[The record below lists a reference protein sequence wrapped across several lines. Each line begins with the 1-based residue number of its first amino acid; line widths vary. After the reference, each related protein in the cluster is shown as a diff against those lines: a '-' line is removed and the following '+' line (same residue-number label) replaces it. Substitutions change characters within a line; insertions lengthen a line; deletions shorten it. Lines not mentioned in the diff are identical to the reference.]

1 MKALFYIFFV
11 FISAEL
17 TLFSTALNADSFLQG
32 ITAYESENYELAL
45 SKFKAAV
52 KDSPSAAAYH
62 NLGLTYLKLNK
73 LPDAIWQIET
83 ALRLDPYNDQYAF
96 KLTTLREQ
104 RLGIYGEPVPKYLK
118 FARLLQINQWIVT
131 CTISAWIVLAVILM
145 PKFTGYSSGA
155 VLKLLLILSCATL
168 PVGITAII
176 INSRAQAGGIIMA
189 EKPIELRSAPAS
201 AAPQI
206 GNARPAERAQIIDY
220 HNEYIKVKTEGRATG
235 WIPRKA
241 FRSLQTS
248 NTDA

>member
-1 MKALFYIFFV
+1 
-11 FISAEL
+11 
-17 TLFSTALNADSFLQG
+17 
-32 ITAYESENYELAL
+32 
-45 SKFKAAV
+45 
-52 KDSPSAAAYH
+52 
-62 NLGLTYLKLNK
+62 
-73 LPDAIWQIET
+73 
-83 ALRLDPYNDQYAF
+83 
-96 KLTTLREQ
+96 
-104 RLGIYGEPVPKYLK
+104 
-118 FARLLQINQWIVT
+118 
-131 CTISAWIVLAVILM
+131 M

-189 EKPIELRSAPAS
+189 EKPIELRSAPAN

-220 HNEYIKVKTEGRATG
+220 HKEYIKVKTEGRATG
-235 WIPRKA
+235 WIPKKA